1 MLIIRLSH
9 LVHDLCHLNPCN
21 SGGTCSMSQDHYRC
35 DCPDGLTGAV
45 CENGKIRI
53 HSSGN
58 VVCYHVMLK
67 GPCCTIFYL
76 FETLKR
82 VLASIAFPK

>member
-1 MLIIRLSH
+1 
-9 LVHDLCHLNPCN
+9 
-21 SGGTCSMSQDHYRC
+21 MSQDHYRC

-45 CENGKIRI
+45 CENGKMRI

-67 GPCCTIFYL
+67 GPCCPIFYL
-76 FETLKR
+76 FETLKC
-82 VLASIAFPK
+82 VLASIVFLK